1 MFVDILKD
9 TEFNTI
15 NVVLYE
21 TFVLI
26 KLLKE
31 KGTTIVTEMEGTFIS
46 N

>member
-1 MFVDILKD
+1 M
-9 TEFNTI
+9 
-15 NVVLYE
+15 LYV

-31 KGTTIVTEMEGTFIS
+31 KRTTIVTEIEGTFIS

>member
-9 TEFNTI
+9 IEFNTI
-15 NVVLYE
+15 NVLYV

-31 KGTTIVTEMEGTFIS
+31 KRTTIVTEMEGAFIS